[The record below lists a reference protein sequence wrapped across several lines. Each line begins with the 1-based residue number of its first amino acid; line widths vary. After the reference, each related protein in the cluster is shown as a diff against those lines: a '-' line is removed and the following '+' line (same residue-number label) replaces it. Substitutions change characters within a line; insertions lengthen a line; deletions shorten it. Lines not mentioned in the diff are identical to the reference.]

1 MSFTTEKIMKKM
13 NEYLAQH
20 ATDEMSEAEMQELLE
35 RFMDEHNRSLPGK
48 RLTEK
53 TARTAEDFLQLAEE
67 ASSEKAAFRF
77 AKKALA
83 LEPNN
88 MDAKRVWLN
97 YAPLDPFERFRLLEK
112 AVQEGREQMEK
123 QGLNDEESI
132 GHYWGILET
141 RPYMRLLDDYVDDML
156 QSGMYGKAMAVCEEM
171 LRLCEN
177 DNLGK
182 RFTLM
187 HLYAFFENELAA
199 LGLLKK
205 YNDHDET
212 QMMVALS
219 VLYYKLGQWNKADE
233 YLQRAQK
240 INKDVKKFFHCIFEQ
255 SYEKLSDSMEP
266 GCYQPYTA
274 EELIVEMMEN
284 DFLFHSTP
292 GFVLWAD
299 RQLQRRKTRKQK

>member
-1 MSFTTEKIMKKM
+1 MSFTTEKVMKKM

-35 RFMDEHNRSLPGK
+35 RFMEEHNRSLPGN

-53 TARTAEDFLQLAEE
+53 TAKTAADFLQLAEE
-67 ASSEKAAFRF
+67 ATSEKTAFRF
-77 AKKALA
+77 VKKALA
-83 LEPNN
+83 LEPDNL
-88 MDAKRVWLN
+88 DAKRMWLN
-97 YAPLDPFERFRLLEK
+97 DAPLDPFERFELLEK

-123 QGLNDEESI
+123 LGFNDAESI

-141 RPYMRLLDDYVDDML
+141 RPYMRLLDDYVFDML

-171 LRLCEN
+171 LRLCKN

-187 HLYAFFENELAA
+187 HLYAFFENEVAA

-205 YNDHDET
+205 YSDHDET
-212 QMMVALS
+212 QMLVALS

-240 INKDVKKFFHCIFEQ
+240 INKDVKKFFRSVFEQ
-255 SYEKLSDSMEP
+255 SYEKFSDFMEQ
-266 GCYQPYTA
+266 GCYQPYTV

-284 DFLFHSTP
+284 EFLFHSTP
-292 GFVLWAD
+292 GFMLWAD
-299 RQLQRRKTRKQK
+299 RQLQRKRTRK

>member
-1 MSFTTEKIMKKM
+1 MKEA
-13 NEYLAQH
+13 NLFLSEH
-20 ATDEMSEAEMQELLE
+20 ATENMSEEQIRELLDQ
-35 RFMDEHNRSLPGK
+35 FTDQHNRSLAGK

-53 TARTAEDFLQLAEE
+53 TAKSAADFLQLAEE
-67 ASSEKAAFRF
+67 ATSEKTAFRF
-77 AKKALA
+77 VKKALA
-83 LEPNN
+83 LEPDNL
-88 MDAKRVWLN
+88 DAKRMWLN
-97 YAPLDPFERFRLLEK
+97 DAPLDPFERFELLEK

-123 QGLNDEESI
+123 LGFNDAESI

-141 RPYMRLLDDYVDDML
+141 RPYMRLLDDYVFDML

-171 LRLCEN
+171 LRLCKN

-187 HLYAFFENELAA
+187 HLYAFFENEVAA
-199 LGLLKK
+199 LDLLKK
-205 YNDHDET
+205 YSDHDET

-240 INKDVKKFFHCIFEQ
+240 INKDVKKFFRSVFEQ
-255 SYEKLSDSMEP
+255 SYEKFSDFMEQ
-266 GCYQPYTA
+266 GCYQPYTV

-284 DFLFHSTP
+284 EFLFHSTP
-292 GFVLWAD
+292 GFMLWAD
-299 RQLQRRKTRKQK
+299 RQLQRKRTRK